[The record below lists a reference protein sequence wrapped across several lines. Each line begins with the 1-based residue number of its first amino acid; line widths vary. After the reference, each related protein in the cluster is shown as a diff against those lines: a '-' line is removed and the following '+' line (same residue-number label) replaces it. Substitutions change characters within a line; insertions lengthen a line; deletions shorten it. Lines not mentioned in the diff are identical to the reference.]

1 MENIEFQNHLMVN
14 KDNFGIVNE
23 SLNLDYL
30 NLTAKVVKAI
40 TRINVKEIIPLPSIH
55 NIMNSCKGVSNFS
68 SDIDIEF
75 AYFRVTSASEK
86 PVDCDTDNPGIRI
99 RIEGQVIVRTLST
112 RGVCSSY
119 IAIPITVVDEVVY
132 NFYSTQDGLP
142 IYNLKE
148 LLRYI
153 EGSTM
158 CVMLDSKIVTREI
171 DGAMKYFV
179 RIKGTITDSLWKYE
193 SVWLHGYALCPTDAL
208 TFSDTFSNFS
218 DMPSN
223 PCPPCPKPCKCKKCR
238 DEDFFSSAGTKCND
252 SLEDF

>member
-14 KDNFGIVNE
+14 KDNFGIIND
-23 SLNLDYL
+23 SLSLDYL

-40 TRINVKEIIPLPSIH
+40 TRINVREIIPLPSIH

-86 PVDCDTDNPGIRI
+86 PIDCDTDNPGIRI
-99 RIEGQVIVRTLST
+99 RIEGQVIVRTLAS

-132 NFYSTQDGLP
+132 NFYSTNDGLP
-142 IYNLKE
+142 VLYLKE
-148 LLRYI
+148 LLKYI

-158 CVMLDSKIVTREI
+158 CVMLDSKIVSREI
-171 DGAMKYFV
+171 DGVMKYFV
-179 RIKGTITDSLWKYE
+179 RIKGTVTDSLWKYE
-193 SVWLHGYALCPTDAL
+193 SVWVNGYAPCPCDAL
-208 TFSDTFSNFS
+208 TFSDTFNNFS
-218 DMPSN
+218 DMPSY
-223 PCPPCPKPCKCKKCR
+223 PCPRDCKCKRCH
-238 DEDFFSSAGTKCND
+238 DEDNFSLRGTRRND
-252 SLEDF
+252 DLDVFK